1 MVVSG
6 FCRFRWNIVVVRDYG
21 KNSDAKA
28 RLIRWSKQPRPPMIY
43 TVLCREMFNGGSTWA
58 AAQIK
63 LERALKTLEKSR

>member
-6 FCRFRWNIVVVRDYG
+6 FCRFRWNTVVVRDYG

-43 TVLCREMFNGGSTWA
+43 TVLCREMFNGGST
-58 AAQIK
+58 
-63 LERALKTLEKSR
+63 